1 MEKTEL
7 TREERK
13 KKIEELKEQVKKM
26 KEGKSE
32 TIAEIVKNLEN
43 QPLPEDIE
51 REIQRQAELIN
62 SIPDLHLKIE
72 SLKKLVIEEK
82 TKNIKLIHNVNLL
95 GRINRNLKNIL
106 SSITQLKPYLSSE
119 AGLQVQKDIESLMN
133 LSLEN

>member
-1 MEKTEL
+1 MENTEL
-7 TREERK
+7 SKEERK
-13 KKIEELKEQVKKM
+13 KKIEELKEKVRKM

-51 REIQRQAELIN
+51 AEIQRQAELIN
-62 SIPDLHLKIE
+62 SIPDLHLKID

-106 SSITQLKPYLSSE
+106 SSINQLKPYLSSE

>member
-1 MEKTEL
+1 MENTEL
-7 TREERK
+7 SKEERK
-13 KKIEELKEQVKKM
+13 KKIEELKEKVRKM

-51 REIQRQAELIN
+51 AEIQRQAELIN
-62 SIPDLHLKIE
+62 SIPDLHLKID

-106 SSITQLKPYLSSE
+106 SSINQLKPYLSSE

-133 LSLEN
+133 LSLEK